1 MTAATRPRVVVLN
14 DVEPGYYAEFPGTLE
29 PLAGRA
35 EVTIQTREAESADEL
50 ADWLAGA
57 WAAIDIRARSTF
69 DAALLARLPDL
80 RVIAIRGTTAPLVDL
95 AEASRRGVLVCNTP
109 YQSTEAV
116 SEYALALLLAAV
128 RRIPAMDAQLR
139 RGEWRS
145 IRGFL
150 IAGKTLGVIGLG
162 MIGQAMSR
170 LGRAVGMRV
179 LVWSPTAD
187 PTRAAGCGGEM
198 VDLDTL
204 LRTSDAVSLHLRLS
218 DTTRGIIGRRELGLL
233 KDGAIFVNTARAGLL
248 DEEALVEELRSGR
261 IVGALDVFFTEP
273 LPPDHPLL
281 GLDNVILT
289 PHAGWATDEVREQR
303 ARVPV
308 ENVLAAL
315 AGQPQNVMNPAALK
329 EWK

>member
-14 DVEPGYYAEFPGTLE
+14 DVPLGYYAEFPHTLE

-35 EVTIQTREAESADEL
+35 DVTIQTREAGSADEL
-50 ADWLAGA
+50 ADWLTGA

-162 MIGQAMSR
+162 MIGQAMAR

-187 PTRAAGCGGEM
+187 PARAAACGGEM
-198 VDLDTL
+198 TDLDTL
-204 LRTSDAVSLHLRLS
+204 LRTSDAVTLHLRLS
-218 DTTRGIIGRRELGLL
+218 DTTRGIIGRRELALL

-248 DEEALVEELRSGR
+248 DEAALVEELRSGR
-261 IVGALDVFFTEP
+261 IVGALDVFSQEP

-315 AGQPQNVMNPAALK
+315 SGQPRNVMNPAALAQ
-329 EWK
+329 WT